1 MSFKKKILITGATGF
16 IGNHIINELNDNF
29 NEYKIIAV
37 GRKLKPWNSNFTKKN
52 IKYLDLLKDKISN
65 LGNFECIIHCAAL
78 LDISKKIY
86 SWNEFFETNVEIILR
101 LSNEINYK
109 KFILISTGSIFSSD
123 SKNINP
129 NSFYG
134 LSKFIGEKLFEILQ
148 EENQRQHFIFRL
160 PIVIGSNS
168 NNNIVDE
175 FVKKML
181 KNKKIE
187 IYGNG
192 RIKRNIIQAND
203 VARLI
208 FKSCIN
214 KKYKGKFKI
223 FNVGSSKSMNI
234 IDIAKLIKK
243 LLNSNSNI
251 ININKVRRF
260 DSDSIINIKEI
271 KKVFNFEPKSTSYYI
286 KEHILEKYL

>member
-1 MSFKKKILITGATGF
+1 MTYRHA
-16 IGNHIINELNDNF
+16 
-29 NEYKIIAV
+29 
-37 GRKLKPWNSNFTKKN
+37 
-52 IKYLDLLKDKISN
+52 
-65 LGNFECIIHCAAL
+65 
-78 LDISKKIY
+78 
-86 SWNEFFETNVEIILR
+86 
-101 LSNEINYK
+101 INYK

-168 NNNIVDE
+168 DNNIVDE

-223 FNVGSSKSMNI
+223 TPKVLRV
-234 IDIAKLIKK
+234 DIYENNNSTNDA
-243 LLNSNSNI
+243 LL
-251 ININKVRRF
+251 KFRF
-260 DSDSIINIKEI
+260 EFRCRVD
-271 KKVFNFEPKSTSYYI
+271 F
-286 KEHILEKYL
+286 